1 MDFSKDNAQ
10 SIITPEL
17 GKLLLEAI
25 SAAFGDYDKKVDA
38 QARAVCT
45 ATTRAMFVNDHMV
58 FHARDKMKKYAPYVR
73 FVLRRGRTHLVI
85 GPDDGSLVEVKM
97 KKLNRNRRPSN
108 IPTAEASDYQ
118 NQVPYQLGLPNMPS
132 PIANLIAGY
141 RLNSEKTGIEAV
153 YIVYP
158 EGAHNKWEWKLDF
171 AAQPAPA
178 APERQLVDSSPEP
191 KAVVP
196 KKRPLRERI
205 A

>member
-1 MDFSKDNAQ
+1 MNFSEDSVK

-17 GKLLLEAI
+17 AKTLLEVI
-25 SAAFGDYDKKVDA
+25 TSAFADYNNKVDA

-45 ATTRAMFVNDHMV
+45 ATTRANFVNDHMI
-58 FHARDKMKKYAPYVR
+58 FHARDKMEKFAPYVR

-85 GPDDGSLVEVKM
+85 GPEGNLVEVKM
-97 KKLNRNRRPSN
+97 KKLDRNRRPSN
-108 IPTAEASDYQ
+108 IPTNEAKDYQ
-118 NQVPYQLGLPNMPS
+118 NQVVHQLELPDMPS

-141 RLNSEKTGIEAV
+141 RLNSEKTGIGAV

-158 EGAHNKWEWKLDF
+158 QGSHNKWEWKLEF
-171 AAQPAPA
+171 ETQPATITPA
-178 APERQLVDSSPEP
+178 PQPVESSPKP

-196 KKRPLRERI
+196 KKHPLRERI